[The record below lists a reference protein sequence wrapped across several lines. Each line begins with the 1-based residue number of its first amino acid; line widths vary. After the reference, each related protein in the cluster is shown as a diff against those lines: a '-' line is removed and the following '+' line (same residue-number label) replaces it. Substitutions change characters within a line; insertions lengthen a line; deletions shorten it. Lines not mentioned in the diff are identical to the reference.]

1 MPLTTEQLKKHFKSN
16 FDLAM
21 QAIQSARYLIK
32 SGHEV
37 KVDELLANIAKNPEQ
52 WRPDMLEALDKA
64 EQEEE
69 SKYDDEPNRPLS

>member
-1 MPLTTEQLKKHFKSN
+1 MALTTEQLKKHFKSN
-16 FDLAM
+16 FDLAT

-37 KVDELLANIAKNPEQ
+37 NVDELLTNMAKNPEQ

-64 EQEEE
+64 EAEEE
-69 SKYDDEPNRPLS
+69 SKFDNTPDA